1 MTILYV
7 SDFFSNPALSDFRTF
22 TLQLMMQD
30 SFMPEVTGN
39 CCSDFEYKEFG
50 RFPSQYL
57 KRRSNR
63 IAHLNDKH
71 HAVVLGDGL
80 KK

>member
-1 MTILYV
+1 M
-7 SDFFSNPALSDFRTF
+7 
-22 TLQLMMQD
+22 LQD
-30 SFMPEVTGN
+30 AFMPEVAGN

-50 RFPSQYL
+50 RFPSLYS